1 MSERVGGIDDF
12 LSMRLETLI
21 AEANEA
27 GFGTGQVLAG
37 LTRLVQRQ
45 WHAHDEDPDPAEDID
60 LEAARAARVEI
71 PADAFDDVDTEKGVP
86 RAG

>member
-1 MSERVGGIDDF
+1 MFEKSGGLDDF
-12 LSMRLETLI
+12 LNTRLQMLI
-21 AEANEA
+21 AEANGA
-27 GFGTGQVLAG
+27 GFGSEQILAG

-45 WHAHDEDPDPAEDID
+45 WHAYDEDPDPAEDTD

-71 PADAFDDVDTEKGVP
+71 PADAFDDVGTEEGVS